1 MKLRYWI
8 ILLALLLGGLGLLM
22 RFHAK
27 APSLSMDSEKHTEE
41 NPSHDSPSGNQDHDD
56 HKHDQGEEKDDHK
69 DDHDDDHKDDHGK
82 EEGGHKEEEGHDEHE
97 ESEEGSVGGVGKG
110 NAVTAADE
118 NDGIRLSP
126 KAIET
131 MGIKTAPY
139 NKGQI
144 PASALVRYQDNI
156 GVYRLRNDW
165 FKLLPIRIKGQQ
177 GDILTI
183 LAADLEPNDQIVI
196 ERTGLM
202 RAAELDAFSGEA
214 SHSH

>member
-8 ILLALLLGGLGLLM
+8 ILFALLLGGLGLLM
-22 RFHAK
+22 RFQAK

-41 NPSHDSPSGNQDHDD
+41 KPSHDSPSGKQAHDD
-56 HKHDQGEEKDDHK
+56 HKHGQDEEKDDHK
-69 DDHDDDHKDDHGK
+69 DDHDDHKDDHGK
-82 EEGGHKEEEGHDEHE
+82 EEGGHKEDGHDEHE
-97 ESEEGSVGGVGKG
+97 ESEEESVGGVGKG

-139 NKGQI
+139 SKGQI
-144 PASALVRYQDNI
+144 PTSALVRYQDNI

-165 FKLLPIRIKGQQ
+165 FKLLPIKIKGQQ
-177 GDILTI
+177 GNNLTI

-214 SHSH
+214 SHGH